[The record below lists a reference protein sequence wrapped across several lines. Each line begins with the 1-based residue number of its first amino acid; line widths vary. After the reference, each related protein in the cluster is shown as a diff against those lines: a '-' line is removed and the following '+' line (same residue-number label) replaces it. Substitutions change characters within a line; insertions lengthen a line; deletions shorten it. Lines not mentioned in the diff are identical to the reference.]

1 MGALILMR
9 RNIVRHVFMIRAR
22 LGLHSPREG
31 DKVIA
36 TARSLDKIRD
46 FPKSGNIR
54 LMELDITEGLANMK
68 GKVNE
73 AVTWFG
79 QIDVL
84 VNNAG
89 VSVKATVEEGG
100 YVL

>member
-1 MGALILMR
+1 
-9 RNIVRHVFMIRAR
+9 
-22 LGLHSPREG
+22 
-31 DKVIA
+31 
-36 TARSLDKIRD
+36 
-46 FPKSGNIR
+46 
-54 LMELDITEGLANMK
+54 MELDITEGLANIK
-68 GKVNE
+68 GNVNE